1 MRRMALDGDSS
12 SVRRESARR
21 CGGVP
26 AMAACSLQ
34 RCASSLVATKAR
46 HQQGA
51 ELAGLYYKNEE
62 KLRVPLS
69 LGAVLLAARS
79 AIAELCAARLS

>member
-1 MRRMALDGDSS
+1 
-12 SVRRESARR
+12 
-21 CGGVP
+21 
-26 AMAACSLQ
+26 MAACSLQ
-34 RCASSLVATKAR
+34 RFASSFVATKAR

-69 LGAVLLAARS
+69 LGAVLRAPRRVVRRAL
-79 AIAELCAARLS
+79 ELRAPAPQLRAYVTRHAYAV